1 MTKHL
6 ESNTF
11 QVEVTVRA
19 WKVVDLVNEKILLV
33 VVDTYLKKKWPLT
46 KSIIRWHNPANLHKT
61 IKVGS

>member
-1 MTKHL
+1 MTKNL

-46 KSIIRWHNPANLHKT
+46 KSIIR
-61 IKVGS
+61 